1 MYIIRSN
8 VAQFV
13 SSVYSV
19 SVFEKLPLISPF
31 NLYFVVNLGV
41 LQNENRPITHRF
53 MS

>member
-13 SSVYSV
+13 SSVYSA
-19 SVFEKLPLISPF
+19 SVFEKLFLILPF
-31 NLYFVVNLGV
+31 NSYFVVSLRV
-41 LQNENRPITHRF
+41 LQNENRPITHRC